1 MFTNQTTRQHN
12 HNHLCLSPNHRFRK
26 WPGQHFISGQKIHP
40 LQTMIRD
47 ARVLRA
53 GFVPR
58 EIEHRDAEV
67 NHLSSV
73 LEPLTNGEPAD
84 TAIVTGPSG
93 TGKTCLSKFVTE
105 RLREEVL
112 DVEAIYVN
120 CWRNYTRF
128 RTLYQI
134 LDELGQTIDIH
145 RQSTP
150 HDELVD
156 KIQQYDGPRTVII
169 LDEVDQ
175 LEDPEI
181 LYDLHSL
188 DQFALVCIANREQ
201 ELFSRV
207 DERLVSRLRSSE
219 HVRMDKY
226 HDDQLYD
233 ILHARAK
240 WGLSEDVI
248 TDDQLYRIADAAAG
262 DARLAIGI
270 LRTAAST
277 ADREDHERITDEM
290 LLDAADD
297 ARAQIRQKSLDSLTP
312 HQRVVYDVVREHGPL
327 GPSKIHGHYT
337 ESVDDP
343 RTNRTVRTYL
353 SKMVQYNLLEAEGT
367 SRDREYAVATHS
379 VSSPVS

>member
-1 MFTNQTTRQHN
+1 
-12 HNHLCLSPNHRFRK
+12 
-26 WPGQHFISGQKIHP
+26 
-40 LQTMIRD
+40 MIRD

-58 EIEHRDAEV
+58 EVEHRDAEV

-73 LEPLTNGEPAD
+73 LEPITDGEPAD
-84 TAIVTGPSG
+84 TALVTGPSG
-93 TGKTCLSKFVTE
+93 TGKTCISKFVTE

-112 DVEAIYVN
+112 DVEATYVN

-134 LDELGQTIDIH
+134 LDDLGKTIDIH

-150 HDELVD
+150 HDEL
-156 KIQQYDGPRTVII
+156 IERLQQYEGPRSVVI

-175 LEDPEI
+175 LEDPSVI
-181 LYDLHSL
+181 YDLHSL
-188 DQFALVCIANREQ
+188 SQFAIICIANTEAD
-201 ELFSRV
+201 LFSRV
-207 DERLVSRLRSSE
+207 DDRLVSRLRSSE
-219 HVRMDKY
+219 HVRMDRY
-226 HDDQLYD
+226 HDDQLSD

-240 WGLSEDVI
+240 WGLDPDVI

-277 ADREDHERITDEM
+277 ADREDCEQITDEI
-290 LLDAADD
+290 LLEAASD
-297 ARAQIRQKSLDSLTP
+297 ARAQIKQRSLDSLTP
-312 HQRVVYDVVREHGPL
+312 HQQVVYHIVREHGPL
-327 GPSKIHGHYT
+327 GPSEIHDRYT
-337 ESVDDP
+337 DEVDDP
-343 RTNRTVRTYL
+343 RTKRTVRTYL

-367 SRDREYAVATHS
+367 SRDREYSLVDS
-379 VSSPVS
+379 C

>member
-1 MFTNQTTRQHN
+1 
-12 HNHLCLSPNHRFRK
+12 
-26 WPGQHFISGQKIHP
+26 
-40 LQTMIRD
+40 MIRD

-58 EIEHRDAEV
+58 EVEHRDAEV

-73 LEPLTNGEPAD
+73 LEPITSGEPAD

-93 TGKTCLSKFVTE
+93 TGKTCISKFVTE

-134 LDELGQTIDIH
+134 LDNLGATIDIH

-156 KIQQYDGPRTVII
+156 RLQQHDGPRTVVI

-175 LEDPEI
+175 LEDPSVI
-181 LYDLHSL
+181 YDLHSL
-188 DQFALVCIANREQ
+188 PQFATICIANKEE

-207 DERLVSRLRSSE
+207 DDRLVSRLRSSE

-226 HDDQLYD
+226 HDEQLYD
-233 ILHARAK
+233 ILSARAK
-240 WGLSEDVI
+240 WGLDEDVI
-248 TDDQLYRIADAAAG
+248 TDDRLYRVADAAAG

-270 LRTAAST
+270 LRTAAGKGQS
-277 ADREDHERITDEM
+277 REPRAHHRRHSPGRRRGCPGPDQAEEPRFAHAAPARRLRHRSRIRPGRAERNP
-290 LLDAADD
+290 
-297 ARAQIRQKSLDSLTP
+297 RALFRGG
-312 HQRVVYDVVREHGPL
+312 R
-327 GPSKIHGHYT
+327 
-337 ESVDDP
+337 
-343 RTNRTVRTYL
+343 
-353 SKMVQYNLLEAEGT
+353 
-367 SRDREYAVATHS
+367 
-379 VSSPVS
+379 

>member
-1 MFTNQTTRQHN
+1 
-12 HNHLCLSPNHRFRK
+12 
-26 WPGQHFISGQKIHP
+26 
-40 LQTMIRD
+40 MIRD

-58 EIEHRDAEV
+58 EVEHRDAEV

-73 LEPLTNGEPAD
+73 LEPITNGEPAD

-93 TGKTCLSKFVTE
+93 TGKTCISQFVTE

-112 DVEAIYVN
+112 DVETTYVN

-134 LDELGQTIDIH
+134 LDDIGATIDIH

-156 KIQQYDGPRTVII
+156 RLQQHDDPRTVVI

-175 LEDPEI
+175 LEDPSLI
-181 LYDLHSL
+181 YDLHSL
-188 DQFALVCIANREQ
+188 PQFAIICIANKEE
-201 ELFSRV
+201 ELFGRV
-207 DERLVSRLRSSE
+207 DDRLVSRLRSSE

-226 HDDQLYD
+226 RDKQIFDILSARSKWGLDENVIADDQLY
-233 ILHARAK
+233 
-240 WGLSEDVI
+240 
-248 TDDQLYRIADAAAG
+248 QIADAAAG

-277 ADREDHERITDEM
+277 ADRKNHDRITDEI
-290 LLDAADD
+290 LHDAAED

-312 HQRVVYDVVREHGPL
+312 HQRAVYDIVRDHGPI
-327 GPSKIHGHYT
+327 GPSEIHDRYT
-337 ESVDDP
+337 EEVDDP
-343 RTNRTVRTYL
+343 RTMRTVRTYL
-353 SKMVQYNLLEAEGT
+353 SKMEQYNLLEGEGT
-367 SRDREYAVATHS
+367 SRDREYSLVDSAAA
-379 VSSPVS
+379 SPMQ

>member
-1 MFTNQTTRQHN
+1 
-12 HNHLCLSPNHRFRK
+12 
-26 WPGQHFISGQKIHP
+26 
-40 LQTMIRD
+40 MIRD

-53 GFVPR
+53 GFIPK
-58 EIEHRDAEV
+58 EIEHRDAEL

-73 LEPLTNGEPAD
+73 LEPITNGEPAD

-93 TGKTCLSKFVTE
+93 AGKTCISKFVTE

-112 DVEAIYVN
+112 DIETTYVN

-134 LDELGQTIDIH
+134 LDDLGQTIDIH

-156 KIQQYDGPRTVII
+156 RIQQYDGPRTVII

-175 LEDPEI
+175 LEDPGI

-188 DQFALVCIANREQ
+188 EQFALVCIANKEE

-207 DERLVSRLRSSE
+207 DDRLVSRLRSSE

-226 HDDQLYD
+226 HDEQLYD
-233 ILHARAK
+233 ILSARAK
-240 WGLSEDVI
+240 WGLDEDVI

-270 LRTAAST
+270 LRTAASE
-277 ADREDHERITDEM
+277 ADREDEERITDDM

-297 ARAQIRQKSLDSLTP
+297 ARAQIRQTSLDSLTP
-312 HQRVVYDVVREHGPL
+312 HQQTVYEIVHEDGPL
-327 GPSKIHGHYT
+327 GPGAIHERYRDAV
-337 ESVDDP
+337 EDP
-343 RTNRTVRTYL
+343 RTKRTIRTYL
-353 SKMVQYNLLEAEGT
+353 SKMVQYNLLEANGT
-367 SRDREYAVATHS
+367 SRDRQYSVVTEP
-379 VSSPVS
+379 VSSPAN

>member
-1 MFTNQTTRQHN
+1 
-12 HNHLCLSPNHRFRK
+12 
-26 WPGQHFISGQKIHP
+26 
-40 LQTMIRD
+40 MIRD

-58 EIEHRDAEV
+58 EVEHRDAEV

-73 LEPLTNGEPAD
+73 LEPITNGEPAD

-93 TGKTCLSKFVTE
+93 AGKTCISKFVTE

-112 DVEAIYVN
+112 DVESTYVN

-134 LDELGQTIDIH
+134 LDDLGATIDIH

-156 KIQQYDGPRTVII
+156 RIQQHDGPRTVVI

-175 LEDPEI
+175 LEDPSVI
-181 LYDLHSL
+181 YDLHSL
-188 DQFALVCIANREQ
+188 PQFAIICIANKEE

-207 DERLVSRLRSSE
+207 DDRLVSRLRSSE

-226 HDDQLYD
+226 HDEQLYD
-233 ILHARAK
+233 ILSARAK
-240 WGLSEDVI
+240 WGLDKDVI
-248 TDDQLYRIADAAAG
+248 TDNQLYQIADAAAG

-277 ADREDHERITDEM
+277 ADRENHERITDDI
-290 LLDAADD
+290 LLDAAED
-297 ARAQIRQKSLDSLTP
+297 ARAQIKQKSLDSLTP
-312 HQRVVYDVVREHGPL
+312 HQRVVYEIVREHGPL
-327 GPSKIHGHYT
+327 GPSEIHDRYT
-337 ESVDDP
+337 EEVDDP
-343 RTNRTVRTYL
+343 RTKRTIRTYL
-353 SKMVQYNLLEAEGT
+353 SKMEQYNLLEAEGT
-367 SRDREYAVATHS
+367 SRDREYSLVDSTAA
-379 VSSPVS
+379 SPMQ

>member
-1 MFTNQTTRQHN
+1 
-12 HNHLCLSPNHRFRK
+12 
-26 WPGQHFISGQKIHP
+26 
-40 LQTMIRD
+40 MIRD

-58 EIEHRDAEV
+58 EVEHRDAEV

-73 LEPLTNGEPAD
+73 LEPITNGEPAD

-93 TGKTCLSKFVTE
+93 AGKTCISKFVTE

-112 DVEAIYVN
+112 DVKATYVN

-134 LDELGQTIDIH
+134 LDDLGATIDIH

-150 HDELVD
+150 HNELVD
-156 KIQQYDGPRTVII
+156 RLQQHDGPRTVVI

-175 LEDPEI
+175 LEDPSVI
-181 LYDLHSL
+181 YDLHSL
-188 DQFALVCIANREQ
+188 PQFAIICIANKEE

-207 DERLVSRLRSSE
+207 DDRLVSRLRSSE

-226 HDDQLYD
+226 HDEQLYD
-233 ILHARAK
+233 ILSARAK
-240 WGLSEDVI
+240 WGLDEDVI

-270 LRTAAST
+270 LRTAAGK
-277 ADREDHERITDEM
+277 ADRENQERITNDI
-290 LLDAADD
+290 LLDAAED
-297 ARAQIRQKSLDSLTP
+297 ARAQIKQKSIDSLTP
-312 HQRVVYDVVREHGPL
+312 HQRVVYNIVRDHEPL
-327 GPSKIHGHYT
+327 GPSEIHDHYT
-337 ESVDDP
+337 EKVDDP
-343 RTNRTVRTYL
+343 RTKRTVRTYL
-353 SKMVQYNLLEAEGT
+353 SKMVQYNLVDAEGT
-367 SRDREYAVATHS
+367 SRDREYSLVGSEAA
-379 VSSPVS
+379 SPMQ

>member
-1 MFTNQTTRQHN
+1 
-12 HNHLCLSPNHRFRK
+12 
-26 WPGQHFISGQKIHP
+26 
-40 LQTMIRD
+40 MIRD

-53 GFVPR
+53 GFIPK

-73 LEPLTNGEPAD
+73 LEPITSGEPAD

-93 TGKTCLSKFVTE
+93 AGKTCISKFVTE

-112 DVEAIYVN
+112 DVETTYVN

-134 LDELGQTIDIH
+134 LDELDQTIDIH

-156 KIQQYDGPRTVII
+156 RLQQYDGPRTVII

-175 LEDPEI
+175 LEDPGI

-188 DQFALVCIANREQ
+188 EQFALVCIANKEE

-207 DERLVSRLRSSE
+207 DDRLVSRLRSSE

-226 HDDQLYD
+226 HNEQLYD
-233 ILHARAK
+233 ILSARAR
-240 WGLSEDVI
+240 WGLDKDVI
-248 TDDQLYRIADAAAG
+248 TDNQLYHIADAAAG

-270 LRTAAST
+270 LRIAAST
-277 ADREDHERITDEM
+277 ADREDRETITDEM
-290 LLDAADD
+290 LRDAADD
-297 ARAQIRQKSLDSLTP
+297 ARAEIRQTSLDSLTP
-312 HQRVVYDVVREHGPL
+312 HQQAVYDIVREHGPI
-327 GPSKIHGHYT
+327 GPSKIHDRYGDA
-337 ESVDDP
+337 VDDP
-343 RTNRTVRTYL
+343 RTKRTVRTYL
-353 SKMVQYNLLEAEGT
+353 SKMVQYNLLVAEGT
-367 SRDREYAVATHS
+367 SRDRQYSLATES
-379 VSSPVS
+379 ISSPTK

>member
-1 MFTNQTTRQHN
+1 
-12 HNHLCLSPNHRFRK
+12 
-26 WPGQHFISGQKIHP
+26 
-40 LQTMIRD
+40 MIRD

-58 EIEHRDAEV
+58 EVEHRDAEV

-73 LEPLTNGEPAD
+73 LEPITNGEPAD

-93 TGKTCLSKFVTE
+93 AGKTCISKFVTE
-105 RLREEVL
+105 QLREEVL
-112 DVEAIYVN
+112 DVEATYVN

-134 LDELGQTIDIH
+134 LDDLGATIDIH

-156 KIQQYDGPRTVII
+156 RLQQHDGPRTVVI

-175 LEDPEI
+175 LEDPSVI
-181 LYDLHSL
+181 YDLHSL
-188 DQFALVCIANREQ
+188 PQFAIICIANKEE

-207 DERLVSRLRSSE
+207 DDRLVSRLRSSE

-226 HDDQLYD
+226 HDEQLYD
-233 ILHARAK
+233 ILSARAK
-240 WGLSEDVI
+240 WGLDEDVI

-277 ADREDHERITDEM
+277 ADRENHERITDDV
-290 LLDAADD
+290 LRDSADD
-297 ARAQIRQKSLDSLTP
+297 ARSQIKQRSLDSLTP
-312 HQRVVYDVVREHGPL
+312 HQRAVYDIVREHGPL
-327 GPSKIHGHYT
+327 GPSEIHDRYT
-337 ESVDDP
+337 EEVDDP
-343 RTNRTVRTYL
+343 RTKRTVRTYL
-353 SKMVQYNLLEAEGT
+353 SKMEQYNLIEAEGT
-367 SRDREYAVATHS
+367 SRDREYSLVDSAAA
-379 VSSPVS
+379 SPMQ

>member
-1 MFTNQTTRQHN
+1 
-12 HNHLCLSPNHRFRK
+12 
-26 WPGQHFISGQKIHP
+26 
-40 LQTMIRD
+40 MIRD

-58 EIEHRDAEV
+58 EVEHRDAEV
-67 NHLSSV
+67 NHLSTV
-73 LEPLTNGEPAD
+73 LKPITNGEPAD

-93 TGKTCLSKFVTE
+93 TGKTCISKFVTE

-112 DVEAIYVN
+112 DVEATYVN

-134 LDELGQTIDIH
+134 LDDAGHTLDIH

-156 KIQQYDGPRTVII
+156 RLQQYDGPRRVII

-175 LEDPEI
+175 LQDPGVI
-181 LYDLHSL
+181 YDLHSL
-188 DQFALVCIANREQ
+188 SQFALICIANQEE

-219 HVRMDKY
+219 HVQMDNY
-226 HDDQLYD
+226 HDEQLFD
-233 ILHARAK
+233 ILSARVRR
-240 WGLSEDVI
+240 GLNPDVI

-270 LRTAAST
+270 LRTTAST
-277 ADREDHERITDEM
+277 ADRENCKRITDDI
-290 LLDAADD
+290 LLDAAED
-297 ARAQIRQKSLDSLTP
+297 ARAQIKQKSLDSLTP
-312 HQRVVYDVVREHGPL
+312 HQRVVYEIVCDHGPL
-327 GPSKIHGHYT
+327 GPSEIHDRYT
-337 ESVDDP
+337 GEVGDP
-343 RTNRTVRTYL
+343 RTKRTIRTYL
-353 SKMVQYNLLEAEGT
+353 SKMAQYNLLEAEGT
-367 SRDREYAVATHS
+367 SRDREYSLVDSAAA
-379 VSSPVS
+379 SPM

>member
-1 MFTNQTTRQHN
+1 
-12 HNHLCLSPNHRFRK
+12 
-26 WPGQHFISGQKIHP
+26 
-40 LQTMIRD
+40 MIRD

-58 EIEHRDAEV
+58 EVEHRDAEV

-73 LEPLTNGEPAD
+73 LEPITNGEPAD

-93 TGKTCLSKFVTE
+93 AGKTCISQFVTE

-112 DVEAIYVN
+112 DVETTYVN

-134 LDELGQTIDIH
+134 LDDLGATIDIH

-156 KIQQYDGPRTVII
+156 RLQQHDGPRTVVI

-175 LEDPEI
+175 LEDPSI
-181 LYDLHSL
+181 IYDLHSL
-188 DQFALVCIANREQ
+188 PQFAIICIANKEE

-226 HDDQLYD
+226 HDEQLYD
-233 ILHARAK
+233 ILSARAK
-240 WGLSEDVI
+240 WGLDEDVI

-270 LRTAAST
+270 LRTAAGK
-277 ADREDHERITDEM
+277 ADHENCERITDN
-290 LLDAADD
+290 LVLDAAED
-297 ARAQIRQKSLDSLTP
+297 ARAQIKQKSLDSLTP
-312 HQRVVYDVVREHGPL
+312 HQRIVYEIVREHGPL
-327 GPSKIHGHYT
+327 GPSEIYDHYS
-337 ESVDDP
+337 EEVDDS
-343 RTNRTVRTYL
+343 RTKRTVRTYL
-353 SKMVQYNLLEAEGT
+353 SKMAQYNLLEAEGT
-367 SRDREYAVATHS
+367 SRDREYSLVDSAAA
-379 VSSPVS
+379 SPT

>member
-1 MFTNQTTRQHN
+1 
-12 HNHLCLSPNHRFRK
+12 
-26 WPGQHFISGQKIHP
+26 
-40 LQTMIRD
+40 MIRD

-58 EIEHRDAEV
+58 EVEHRDAEV

-73 LEPLTNGEPAD
+73 LEPITNGEPAD

-93 TGKTCLSKFVTE
+93 TGKTCISQFVTE

-134 LDELGQTIDIH
+134 LDNLGATIDIH

-156 KIQQYDGPRTVII
+156 RLQQHDGPRTVVI

-175 LEDPEI
+175 LEDPSVI
-181 LYDLHSL
+181 YDLHSL
-188 DQFALVCIANREQ
+188 PQFAIICIANKEE

-207 DERLVSRLRSSE
+207 DDRLVSRLRSSE

-226 HDDQLYD
+226 HDEQLYD
-233 ILHARAK
+233 ILSARAK
-240 WGLSEDVI
+240 WGLDEGVI

-270 LRTAAST
+270 LRTAAGK
-277 ADREDHERITDEM
+277 ADRENCEQITDDI
-290 LLDAADD
+290 LLDAAED
-297 ARAQIRQKSLDSLTP
+297 ARAQIKQKSLDSLTP
-312 HQRVVYDVVREHGPL
+312 HQRVVYEIVREHGPL
-327 GPSKIHGHYT
+327 GPSEIHECYT
-337 ESVDDP
+337 EEVDDP
-343 RTNRTVRTYL
+343 RTKRTVRTYL
-353 SKMVQYNLLEAEGT
+353 SKMAQYNLLKAEGT
-367 SRDREYAVATHS
+367 SRDREYVLVDSAAA
-379 VSSPVS
+379 SPIQ

>member
-1 MFTNQTTRQHN
+1 
-12 HNHLCLSPNHRFRK
+12 
-26 WPGQHFISGQKIHP
+26 
-40 LQTMIRD
+40 MIRD

-73 LEPLTNGEPAD
+73 LEPITNGEPAD
-84 TAIVTGPSG
+84 TAVVTGPSG
-93 TGKTCLSKFVTE
+93 TGKTCISKFVTE

-112 DVEAIYVN
+112 DVESTYVN

-134 LDELGQTIDIH
+134 LDDLGATIDIH

-156 KIQQYDGPRTVII
+156 RLQQHDGPRTVII

-175 LEDPEI
+175 LEDPSVI
-181 LYDLHSL
+181 YDLHSL
-188 DQFALVCIANREQ
+188 PQFAIICIANKEE
-201 ELFSRV
+201 ELFGRV
-207 DERLVSRLRSSE
+207 DDRLVSRLRSSE

-226 HDDQLYD
+226 HDQQLYD
-233 ILHARAK
+233 ILSARAK
-240 WGLSEDVI
+240 WGLDEDVI

-277 ADREDHERITDEM
+277 ADRENYERITDDI
-290 LLDAADD
+290 LLDAAED
-297 ARAQIRQKSLDSLTP
+297 ARAQIRQKSLDSFTP
-312 HQRVVYDVVREHGPL
+312 HQRVVYNIVREHAPV
-327 GPSKIHGHYT
+327 GPSEIHERYT
-337 ESVDDP
+337 EDVDDP
-343 RTNRTVRTYL
+343 RTKRTVRTYL
-353 SKMVQYNLLEAEGT
+353 SKMTQYNLLEAEGT
-367 SRDREYAVATHS
+367 SRDREYSLVDSAAA
-379 VSSPVS
+379 SPM

>member
-1 MFTNQTTRQHN
+1 
-12 HNHLCLSPNHRFRK
+12 
-26 WPGQHFISGQKIHP
+26 
-40 LQTMIRD
+40 MIRD

-58 EIEHRDAEV
+58 EVEHRAAEV

-73 LEPLTNGEPAD
+73 LEPITNGEPAE
-84 TAIVTGPSG
+84 TALVTGPSSA
-93 TGKTCLSKFVTE
+93 GKTCISKFVTE

-112 DVEAIYVN
+112 DVETTYVN

-134 LDELGQTIDIH
+134 LDDLGATIDIH

-156 KIQQYDGPRTVII
+156 RLQQYDGPRTVII

-175 LEDPEI
+175 LEDPGV

-188 DQFALVCIANREQ
+188 PQFAIICIANKEE
-201 ELFSRV
+201 ELYSRI
-207 DERLVSRLRSSE
+207 DDRLVSRLRSSE

-226 HDDQLYD
+226 HNEQLYD
-233 ILHARAK
+233 ILRARAK
-240 WGLSEDVI
+240 WGLGEDVV

-270 LRTAAST
+270 LRTAASN
-277 ADREDHERITDEM
+277 ADRENHERITDDL
-290 LLDAADD
+290 LLDAAED

-312 HQRVVYDVVREHGPL
+312 HQRVVYNIVREHGPL
-327 GPSKIHGHYT
+327 GPSEIHDHYA
-337 ESVDDP
+337 EEVDDP
-343 RTNRTVRTYL
+343 RTKRTVRSYL
-353 SKMVQYNLLEAEGT
+353 SKMAQYNLLKAEGT
-367 SRDREYAVATHS
+367 SRDREYSLVDSTTA
-379 VSSPVS
+379 SPMQ